1 MNPTISHAEI
11 ELAVRGVIAESLAI
25 DIENVNPQVSLMNE
39 LGVESLDFL
48 DIVFKLERLYNIQIT
63 RGELEKAARG
73 DMSEEEFAPNGVISE
88 IGLSRL
94 RELMPEAAENIKTG
108 LRPVQILTLF
118 TVQTLVSLVQ
128 NKFFE
133 TEFVN

>member
-1 MNPTISHAEI
+1 MNTQTSHETI

-25 DIENVNPQVSLMNE
+25 DVEKVETTISLMDG

-48 DIVFKLERLYNIQIT
+48 DIVFKLERLYDIQIT
-63 RGELEKAARG
+63 RGELERAARG
-73 DMSEEEFAPNGVISE
+73 SMSEEEFAPNGVISE

-94 RELMPEAAENIKTG
+94 RELMPEAADKIKTG

-118 TVQTLVSLVQ
+118 SVQTLVRLVQ
-128 NKFFE
+128 NKL
-133 TEFVN
+133 TQSPA

>member
-1 MNPTISHAEI
+1 MNAQISHEAI
-11 ELAVRGVIAESLAI
+11 ELAVREIIAESLAI
-25 DIENVNPQVSLMNE
+25 AVETVDPYASLMNS
-39 LGVESLDFL
+39 LGGESLDFL
-48 DIVFKLERLYNIQIT
+48 DIVFKLERLYDIQIT

-88 IGLSRL
+88 VGLSRL

-118 TVQTLVSLVQ
+118 TVQTLVQLVQ
-128 NKFFE
+128 NKLSQLSA
-133 TEFVN
+133 

>member
-1 MNPTISHAEI
+1 MNAQTNTEAI
-11 ELAVRGVIAESLAI
+11 ELAVREVIAESLAI
-25 DIENVNPQVSLMNE
+25 AVETVKPDVSLMNS

-48 DIVFKLERLYNIQIT
+48 DIVFKLERLYEIQIT

-73 DMSEEEFAPNGVISE
+73 DMAEEEFAPNGVISE
-88 IGLSRL
+88 VGLTRL

-118 TVQTLVSLVQ
+118 TVQTLVRLVQ
-128 NKFFE
+128 NKLPPE
-133 TEFVN
+133 SAE